1 MTKRSSLY
9 PLLSLAALAATVALA
24 AAPGVAGADEPDHAI
39 DRAIDQIGNL
49 RYDDALSTL
58 GKALASGTNSP
69 AQTARLYMLLGEVH
83 ASMGQDDDAAQA
95 FDRALVIDPSVE
107 LRKGLSP
114 KIREPFADARH
125 KMRGKRIEIAHRV
138 LKRDKPTVAVVVV
151 SDPLGM
157 VVGAR
162 LAYTTDGGEQRSIAA
177 GGKDRVDLELPDG
190 VKSFVVG
197 AIDEHGNRLAA
208 IGSPDHPLSLDVNS
222 GGRTHSGSDSQGSG
236 LHIESNDHGGDGG
249 GSSSSSGT
257 PLYAHWAVWGG
268 AALVLA
274 GGGTWAGLSARSAQN
289 KLDTMRKNSDMYE
302 FSQVQAVADRAK
314 SRALL
319 ADIGFA
325 AAGACAVVSVVLYIR
340 HHGKSSE
347 HDSADEPHT
356 ALAPLVGSGR
366 LGVAASIR
374 F

>member
-1 MTKRSSLY
+1 MTKRRSLS
-9 PLLSLAALAATVALA
+9 PLLLLAATA
-24 AAPGVAGADEPDHAI
+24 AAIAVGSPRAARADEPDQVI
-39 DRAIDQIGNL
+39 ERAIDQIGNL

-58 GKALASGTNSP
+58 DKALSSGTNSP
-69 AQTARLYMLLGEVH
+69 AQTARIYLLLGEVH
-83 ASMGQDDDAAQA
+83 ASMGEDDKSIEA
-95 FDRALVIDPSVE
+95 FSRALVIDPSIE

-114 KIREPFADARH
+114 KIREPFGDARR
-125 KMRGKRIEIAHRV
+125 KMRGKQIEIAHRV
-138 LKRDKPTVAVVVV
+138 LKRAKPTVAVVVV

-162 LAYTTDGGEQRSIAA
+162 LAYTTGDGEQRSVAA

-190 VKSFVVG
+190 VKGFVVG

-208 IGSPDHPLSLDVNS
+208 IGSVDQPLSLDVNA
-222 GGRTHSGSDSQGSG
+222 GGAASAGSDSDKSD
-236 LHIESNDHGGDGG
+236 LHIEGKKDEG
-249 GSSSSSGT
+249 GSASGP

-319 ADIGFA
+319 ANIGFA
-325 AAGACAVVSVVLYIR
+325 TAGACAVVSVVLYLR
-340 HHGKSSE
+340 HRGKGDEHKSSDSDE
-347 HDSADEPHT
+347 HRA
-356 ALAPLVGSGR
+356 ALAPLVGGGR
-366 LGVAASIR
+366 LGVAASID